1 MDSKTFLDELL
12 KTGREYAEKGQSI
25 VKEQLNV
32 DDKND
37 KRDATLDGMKKGAIA
52 AGALALMLGTKSG
65 RQLSGAAL
73 KLGSLAALGGIA
85 WKAWQNTQENKPTED
100 AVEPKA
106 IEYTSI
112 DKLEGEAANER
123 AMILIK
129 AMIAVA
135 KADGKMDDD
144 EKGIINREIKRLGLD
159 TKLEDVMQA
168 GAVTPLS
175 AKSVAK
181 MADSEEVAA
190 EIYLVS
196 IMVADHENIRE
207 SGYINQLAEALDLP
221 ADLVDELNT
230 YRH

>member
-12 KTGREYAEKGQSI
+12 KTGREYAEKGQTI

-32 DDKND
+32 DENND
-37 KRDATLDGMKKGAIA
+37 NRDATLDGMKKGAIA

-85 WKAWQNTQENKPTED
+85 WKAWQNTQDNKSAEVAPD
-100 AVEPKA
+100 AKA
-106 IEYTSI
+106 IEHISI
-112 DKLEGEAANER
+112 DQLEGDAANER

-135 KADGKMDDD
+135 KADGKMVDD
-144 EKGIINREIKRLGLD
+144 EKALINRQIKRLGLD
-159 TKLEDVMQA
+159 AKLEDVMKA
-168 GAVTPLS
+168 GSVTPLS

-181 MADSEEVAA
+181 MATSQEVAA

-196 IMVADHENIRE
+196 IMVADEENIQE
-207 SGYINQLAEALDLP
+207 GAYINQLASALDLP
-221 ADLVDELNT
+221 ADLVSELNT

>member
-12 KTGREYAEKGQSI
+12 KTGREYAEKGQTI

-32 DDKND
+32 DENND

-85 WKAWQNTQENKPTED
+85 WKAWQNTQDTQSAEVMPD
-100 AVEPKA
+100 AKA
-106 IEYTSI
+106 IEHISI
-112 DKLEGEAANER
+112 DQLEGDAANER

-135 KADGKMDDD
+135 KADGKMVDD
-144 EKGIINREIKRLGLD
+144 EKALINRQIKRLGLD

-168 GAVTPLS
+168 GSVTPLS

-181 MADSEEVAA
+181 MATSQEVAA

-196 IMVADHENIRE
+196 IMVADEENIQE
-207 SGYINQLAEALDLP
+207 GAYINQLAAALDLP
-221 ADLVDELNT
+221 ADLVSELNT

>member
-25 VKEQLNV
+25 VKEQLNI
-32 DDKND
+32 DDKNTD
-37 KRDATLDGMKKGAIA
+37 RDATLDGMKKGAAA
-52 AGALALMLGTKSG
+52 AGALALLLGTQSG
-65 RQLSGAAL
+65 RRLSGVAL

-85 WKAWQNTQENKPTED
+85 WKAWQNTQSNQPAD
-100 AVEPKA
+100 AVEEPKA
-106 IEYTSI
+106 IEHLSV
-112 DKLEGEAANER
+112 DKLEGDAANER

-135 KADGKMDDD
+135 KADGKMDDN

-159 TKLEDVMQA
+159 TRLEDVIQA
-168 GAVTPLS
+168 GTVTPLS

-196 IMVADHENIRE
+196 IMVADHENIQE
-207 SGYINQLAEALDLP
+207 SGYINQLAEALELPEDLIE
-221 ADLVDELNT
+221 ELNT